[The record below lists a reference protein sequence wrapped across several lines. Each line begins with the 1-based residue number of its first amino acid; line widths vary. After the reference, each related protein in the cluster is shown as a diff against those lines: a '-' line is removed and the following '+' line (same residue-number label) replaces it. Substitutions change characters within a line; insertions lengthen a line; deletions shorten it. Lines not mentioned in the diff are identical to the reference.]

1 MISYLDSVRKQFEYY
16 KSIGDK
22 TFEQLSFEE
31 LKIQFTQ
38 NSNSISIIVKH
49 LVGNMLSRWTN
60 FLTEDGE
67 KEWRQ
72 RDKEFID
79 NYSNKED
86 LFNSWNKGWSC
97 LFNTLDAINNNDL
110 NNIVY
115 IRNQGHTVTEAL
127 NRQMMHYAYHIGQIV
142 YIGKLVKGKDWK
154 SLSIPKGESKTYNQ
168 EKFAKDKGQRHF
180 TEDL

>member
-38 NSNSISIIVKH
+38 DSNSISIIVKH

-110 NNIVY
+110 NHIVY

-154 SLSIPKGESKTYNQ
+154 SLSISKGESKTYNQ